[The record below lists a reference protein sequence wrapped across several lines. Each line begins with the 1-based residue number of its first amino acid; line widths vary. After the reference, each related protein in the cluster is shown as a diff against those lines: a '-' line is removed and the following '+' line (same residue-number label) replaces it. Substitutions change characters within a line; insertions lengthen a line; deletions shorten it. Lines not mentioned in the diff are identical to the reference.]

1 MTLLPNQCV
10 VSCSRTVPTCLIQHW
25 VPIWVSKDLLNLKG
39 DPKSALKF
47 FKEAGARAGFR
58 HAAESY
64 CVLAHILFCGMFYLD
79 ARSVIKE
86 WILLGREFPGCD
98 FFDMLWSTRNVCR
111 PGFGVFDTLFSV
123 LVDLGMLEE
132 AKAMLLEEEQVHGS
146 AKSED
151 MVVAGL
157 SPSVF
162 TYNIVI
168 GCLAREG
175 GIETARSL
183 FEEMKAL
190 GLRPDIVTYNPLIY
204 GYGKVGMLTGA
215 VTVFEEMKDAGCEP
229 DVITYNSLINLKEFL
244 KLLSDLNEAF
254 KLESEMQQ
262 AGVNL
267 NIVTYTALLDGLCE
281 DGRMREAEEL
291 FGALQNKIED
301 SMAVIREMMD
311 FGLIANS
318 YIYTTLMDAY
328 FKVGKTTEA
337 VNLLQEMQDLGIK
350 ITVVTYG
357 ALIDGLC
364 KKGLAQ
370 QAVSYFDHMTRTG
383 LQPNIMIYTALI
395 DGLCKNDCVE
405 EAKNL
410 FNEML
415 DKGIS
420 PDKLIYTSLIDGN
433 MKHGNPGEAEFAK

>member
-1 MTLLPNQCV
+1 MLLFARNIGSRASLRVSSFHSSPLQNPFPLFFTPSSLSSQNSIFARPMIWFASFLCV
-10 VSCSRTVPTCLIQHW
+10 MRYPFVSKPSFDDIASESMRSFLQQDRPHLFDSAL

-132 AKAMLLEEEQVHGS
+132 AKAMLLKKNKFMVLPKVRSCNDLLHRLS
-146 AKSED
+146 KSSKGELALSLFKD

-175 GIETARSL
+175 DIETARSL

-244 KLLSDLNEAF
+244 KLLS
-254 KLESEMQQ
+254 
-262 AGVNL
+262 
-267 NIVTYTALLDGLCE
+267 IC
-281 DGRMREAEEL
+281 MR
-291 FGALQNKIED
+291 
-301 SMAVIREMMD
+301 
-311 FGLIANS
+311 
-318 YIYTTLMDAY
+318 
-328 FKVGKTTEA
+328 
-337 VNLLQEMQDLGIK
+337 
-350 ITVVTYG
+350 
-357 ALIDGLC
+357 
-364 KKGLAQ
+364 
-370 QAVSYFDHMTRTG
+370 
-383 LQPNIMIYTALI
+383 
-395 DGLCKNDCVE
+395 
-405 EAKNL
+405 
-410 FNEML
+410 
-415 DKGIS
+415 
-420 PDKLIYTSLIDGN
+420 
-433 MKHGNPGEAEFAK
+433 